1 MTHQHNTEKGYLGET
16 IVIKYLENRGYK
28 LVERNYRKPWGEIDL
43 VFLKDKIIHIV
54 EVKSV
59 TCEIISNNVSYEKLS
74 FNPEDNMHEEKR
86 NRLKRVIE
94 TYIAEKNWIGD
105 FQVDLV
111 LVYMDIKAKRSK
123 MNMIYNI
130 EL

>member
-1 MTHQHNTEKGYLGET
+1 MTYQYNTEKGYLGET

>member
-59 TCEIISNNVSYEKLS
+59 TCEIISKNVSYEKLS